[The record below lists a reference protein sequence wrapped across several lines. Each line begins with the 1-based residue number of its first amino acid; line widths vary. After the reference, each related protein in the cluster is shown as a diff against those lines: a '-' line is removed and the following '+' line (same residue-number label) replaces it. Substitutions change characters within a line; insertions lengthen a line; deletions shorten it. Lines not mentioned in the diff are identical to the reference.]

1 VTWRTI
7 SVRLCQQE
15 GFSVDAFF
23 LIDSAT
29 KSVKPTLRMQY
40 EADGLKMELYFA
52 TALKGT
58 EISCHERTVITV
70 GRCKWQPV
78 ETHVASA

>member
-1 VTWRTI
+1 
-7 SVRLCQQE
+7 
-15 GFSVDAFF
+15 
-23 LIDSAT
+23 
-29 KSVKPTLRMQY
+29 MQY

-58 EISCHERTVITV
+58 EISCHERTVIRV

>member
-1 VTWRTI
+1 LNPRVEFQLASCDVASNI
-7 SVRLCQQE
+7 CMLYQQE

-40 EADGLKMELYFA
+40 EADGLKMELFFA

-58 EISCHERTVITV
+58 DISCHERTVITV
-70 GRCKWQPV
+70 GR
-78 ETHVASA
+78 